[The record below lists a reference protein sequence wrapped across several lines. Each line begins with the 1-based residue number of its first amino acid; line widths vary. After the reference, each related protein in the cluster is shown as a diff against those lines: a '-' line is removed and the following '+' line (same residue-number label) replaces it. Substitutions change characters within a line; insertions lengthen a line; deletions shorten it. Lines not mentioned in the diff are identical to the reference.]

1 MATTEY
7 GDAIRLVERM
17 HRLFLDVLRTEM
29 RRKGVEDINPVQALL
44 LMNIGADDLI
54 ISDIKDRG
62 YYHGSN
68 VSYNVKG
75 LVESGYLAQE
85 RSARDKRAVKLSL
98 TDKGREFVASME
110 EFETALEAGY
120 DAPGRNEALG
130 QAVAAFGVLEDGWA
144 DYVKYARIRRRP
156 GA

>member
-110 EFETALEAGY
+110 EFETALETGY